1 MDERAI
7 KNFKDLG
14 FVVDQDLKGGGT
26 AETQLGIVD
35 VRVDSHIPGHG
46 NLILPVEK
54 RVERIL
60 MEKVFSTMGEGGD

>member
-35 VRVDSHIPGHG
+35 VRVDSYIPGHG